1 MNQYKILKALGDGTY
16 GSVLRAQH
24 YATGEIVAIKK
35 FKQKY
40 RSWEEC
46 MKLREI
52 ISLRK
57 LIHPNIVK
65 LKEVI
70 REKDELHLVF
80 EHMDSNLYEFTKGRT
95 KMLPE
100 SKVRNVMYQILQG
113 LHHVH
118 KNGYFHR
125 DMKPENVLVRGEAVK
140 LADFGLAREI
150 RARPPFTDYVSTRWY
165 RAPEVLL
172 RSSVYNSPLDLWA
185 CGGIMAELHTFRPLF
200 PGASESDQ
208 LYKICSVLG
217 TPSHTE
223 WQEGHRLAGKIGFR
237 FPAFVPTRL
246 DTLIPN
252 ASKEAV
258 DLMYGMMFWDPN
270 KRLSATKCLQHGYFD
285 TAVLPNAAAREHT
298 ALPRP
303 AASPESASAGD
314 KVHAKAAAQ
323 NEFPGNFFLNNL
335 NSTKGSSQHNL
346 SSTKGSCKDGI
357 SLPNLN
363 STKGSGKDLGRPNTG
378 RRRSSSP
385 GQEGSR
391 GSRHNSQSGAE
402 QTSLPPLRQASR
414 ERADGASAGGGL
426 GTAAGGRKGS
436 GGSSV
441 YLRMARYQPGMQQLP
456 TPRRAQPPAPGGP
469 GAPRASALPQV
480 GSRAPGLF
488 GANAARVLSGALGS

>member
-24 YATGEIVAIKK
+24 HTTGEIVAIKK

-52 ISLRK
+52 TSLRK

-80 EHMDSNLYEFTKGRT
+80 EHMESNLYEFTKGRT

-100 SKVRNVMYQILQG
+100 SKVRNVMYQIVQG

-125 DMKPENVLVRGEAVK
+125 DMKPENVLVRGEAIK

-217 TPSHTE
+217 TPSQTE
-223 WQEGHRLAGKIGFR
+223 WQEGHRLAAKIGFR

-246 DTLIPN
+246 ETLIPN

-258 DLMYGMMFWDPN
+258 DLMYGMMHWDPN
-270 KRLSATKCLQHGYFD
+270 KRLSAPKCLQHNYFD
-285 TAVLPNAAAREHT
+285 TAVLPAAPQREHA

-303 AASPESASAGD
+303 AISPEPPSAAGE
-314 KVHAKAAAQ
+314 KVQAKAVGQ
-323 NEFPGNFFLNNL
+323 NDFPGNFFLNNL
-335 NSTKGSSQHNL
+335 
-346 SSTKGSCKDGI
+346 SSTKGM
-357 SLPNLN
+357 N
-363 STKGSGKDLGRPNTG
+363 STKGSGKDANRPGTG
-378 RRRSSSP
+378 RRRSGTP
-385 GQEGSR
+385 GQEGSHQG
-391 GSRHNSQSGAE
+391 GSRQASQNGKAE
-402 QTSLPPLRQASR
+402 PLLPPLRQPSR
-414 ERADGASAGGGL
+414 ERMDVPSAMGS
-426 GTAAGGRKGS
+426 AAPGGRNKS
-436 GGSSV
+436 GGSSSV
-441 YLRMARYQPGMQQLP
+441 YLRMARYQPGMQGMP
-456 TPRRAQPPAPGGP
+456 TPQAAPPRPVLPPAGP
-469 GAPRASALPQV
+469 GAPRGGGLPQIA
-480 GSRAPGLF
+480 SRGAGVF
-488 GANAARVLSGALGS
+488 GNAAARVLGN